1 MTLIKPDGNDGAARE
16 ILRVAAEHFEQA
28 ILKLDTATDRL
39 IGGED
44 STEADA
50 KRTALNLFGM
60 SKAFMTEKQKIEKLN
75 RTDAGI
81 VYDFAIDFAKAREGI
96 ERRMARLRDVADAG
110 DVSE

>member
-1 MTLIKPDGNDGAARE
+1 MTLIKPDGNDGTTRE

-39 IGGED
+39 ISGEQA
-44 STEADA
+44 TEADA
-50 KRTALNLFGM
+50 KRTAASLFGV

-81 VYDFAIDFAKAREGI
+81 VYDFAIDFAKAREEI
-96 ERRMARLRDVADAG
+96 ECRMARLRDTANPG
-110 DVSE
+110 DISE

>member
-39 IGGED
+39 ISGEET
-44 STEADA
+44 TEADA

-81 VYDFAIDFAKAREGI
+81 VYDFAIDFAKAREEI
-96 ERRMARLRDVADAG
+96 RRRMVSLRKSADSG
-110 DVSE
+110 GISE